1 MQFYAPIATS
11 ATEVGSSVRFL
22 GIDLD
27 LIGCVLRPRAETE
40 LLARAAIEKISQNQ
54 GVPICIDMCCGAG
67 NIAIALAH
75 HHPKA
80 RIWACDLTDDAVAT
94 SRHNVR
100 RHDLDRRIA
109 VLQGDLF
116 APLADADLAGAVDL
130 IVANPPYISTTRLL
144 EGDRAEL
151 LESEPREA
159 FDGGPYGVSLHM
171 RIIKEAPGF
180 LRSGGWLGFEFG
192 LGQDRQIAALLK
204 RARVFSEPVWH
215 HDEVGDARAV
225 LVQKL

>member
-1 MQFYAPIATS
+1 MQFYAPIS
-11 ATEVGSSVRFL
+11 TEVNETVSFL

-27 LIGCVLRPRAETE
+27 LTGCVLRPREETE
-40 LLARAAIEKISQNQ
+40 LLARAAIEKITQDQ
-54 GVPICIDMCCGAG
+54 GAPLCIDMCCGAG
-67 NIAIALAH
+67 NIAIALARH
-75 HHPKA
+75 HQNA

-100 RHDLDRRIA
+100 RHDLIQRVA

-116 APLADADLAGAVDL
+116 APLADAELSGAVDL
-130 IVANPPYISTTRLL
+130 IVANPPYISTSRLL
-144 EGDRAEL
+144 GGDRAEL
-151 LESEPREA
+151 LENEPREA

-171 RIIKEAPGF
+171 RIIKEAPAF

-204 RARVFSEPVWH
+204 RAKVFADPVWH
-215 HDEVGDARAV
+215 HDGAGDARAV
-225 LVQKL
+225 MVQKL